1 MDLSDYDILGIK
13 IDDDF
18 RTAKNA
24 YYELSKIY
32 HPDSH
37 FNQLS
42 KEDKIVSFKI
52 IQKAYS
58 NIKQK
63 LNIDEIDAPKHEIN
77 YSDDLNIKFNNDI
90 KNLDSFN
97 KKFEEIHSKQCEDE
111 PFSIY
116 YKLPEKEKRI
126 DDSKIII
133 KQRDYLNNKYEFG
146 VNYVSDYTGEYYTD
160 IKYEQESISHCS
172 DSGDDSGDDSDYHS
186 DTDSVNELKSQELEL
201 KLNELIELRNTKIEL
216 NKTEK
221 EYIKNQNKYIHELQQ
236 SKNIIQES
244 RNKLLLN
251 NK

>member
-13 IDDDF
+13 SDDDF

-63 LNIDEIDAPKHEIN
+63 LNINEIDAPKHEIT

-90 KNLDSFN
+90 KNLESFN
-97 KKFEEIHSKQCEDE
+97 KKFEENHSKQCEDE

-126 DDSKIII
+126 DDSKITI

-146 VNYVSDYTGEYYTD
+146 VNYVSDYTGECYTD
-160 IKYEQESISHCS
+160 IKYEQESISHYTDND
-172 DSGDDSGDDSDYHS
+172 DSGDDSGV
-186 DTDSVNELKSQELEL
+186 DSVNELKSQDKLNL
-201 KLNELIELRNTKIEL
+201 KLNELIELRNNKIEL
-216 NKTEK
+216 NKIEK
-221 EYIKNQNKYIHELQQ
+221 EYIENQNKYIHELQQ

-251 NK
+251 NNK

>member
-13 IDDDF
+13 SDDDF

-63 LNIDEIDAPKHEIN
+63 LNINEIDAPKHEIT

-90 KNLDSFN
+90 KNLESFN
-97 KKFEEIHSKQCEDE
+97 KKFEENHSKQCEDE

-126 DDSKIII
+126 DDSKITI

-160 IKYEQESISHCS
+160 IKYEQESISHYTDND
-172 DSGDDSGDDSDYHS
+172 DSGDDSGV
-186 DTDSVNELKSQELEL
+186 DSVNELKSQDKLNL
-201 KLNELIELRNTKIEL
+201 KLNELIELRNNKIEL
-216 NKTEK
+216 NKIEK
-221 EYIKNQNKYIHELQQ
+221 EYIENQNKYIHELQQ

-251 NK
+251 NNK

>member
-13 IDDDF
+13 SDDDF

-63 LNIDEIDAPKHEIN
+63 LNINEIDAPKHEIT

-90 KNLDSFN
+90 KNLESFN
-97 KKFEEIHSKQCEDE
+97 KKFEENHSKQCEDE

-126 DDSKIII
+126 DDSKITI

-160 IKYEQESISHCS
+160 IKI
-172 DSGDDSGDDSDYHS
+172 
-186 DTDSVNELKSQELEL
+186 
-201 KLNELIELRNTKIEL
+201 
-216 NKTEK
+216 
-221 EYIKNQNKYIHELQQ
+221 
-236 SKNIIQES
+236 
-244 RNKLLLN
+244 
-251 NK
+251 

>member
-13 IDDDF
+13 SDDDF

-63 LNIDEIDAPKHEIN
+63 LNINEIDAPKHEIT

-90 KNLDSFN
+90 KNLESFN
-97 KKFEEIHSKQCEDE
+97 KKFEENHSKQCEDE

-126 DDSKIII
+126 DDSKITI

-160 IKYEQESISHCS
+160 IKYEQESISHYTDND
-172 DSGDDSGDDSDYHS
+172 DSGDDSGV
-186 DTDSVNELKSQELEL
+186 DSVNELKSQDKLNL
-201 KLNELIELRNTKIEL
+201 KLNELIELRNNKIEL
-216 NKTEK
+216 NKIEK
-221 EYIKNQNKYIHELQQ
+221 EYIENQNKYIHELQQ